1 MVLISP
7 PKKISHKP
15 VSAPTKVAPPQAQ
28 AAAAP
33 TTQISL
39 IGDDMYAVLSDT
51 HTLGFVYKVGN
62 VFVALSGRDFGRAV
76 EVGQTLSWDRAVELV
91 REH

>member
-15 VSAPTKVAPPQAQ
+15 VSAPTKVPVEAS
-28 AAAAP
+28 P

-51 HTLGFVYKVGN
+51 QTLGFVYKVGN

-91 REH
+91 REN